1 MDIQIEDLSY
11 MYPGGLLALRGVSLG
26 IHGGETVA
34 IIGQN
39 GAGKTTLVK
48 HFNGLLK
55 PASGRVMVGDWDTRH
70 QPVSRLAARVGYVFQ
85 NPDDQLFKP
94 TVWAELIFGPKNL
107 GWEMDRREAHAREAL
122 AAVGLGDKASLHPYD
137 LSASQRKNVALAAV
151 LAMDTPVIVLD
162 EPTTGQ
168 DSSGVERIGQIV
180 DQLKK
185 QGKTVITIT
194 HDIDFCAEYFERV
207 VVMAA
212 GQVLLEGPAREVLSQ
227 AERLAQTDVEP
238 PQIMR
243 LAARLGMERMPLT
256 VEEFVAFQRS
266 KGPSFPIVSQ

>member
-1 MDIQIEDLSY
+1 MDIQVKDLSFT
-11 MYPGGLLALRGVSLG
+11 YPSGVYALRGVSLH
-26 IHGGETVA
+26 IRSGEAVA

-55 PASGRVMVGDWDTRH
+55 PTSGSVMVGEWDTRH
-70 QPVSRLAARVGYVFQ
+70 QPVARLAARVGYVFQ

-94 TVWAELIFGPKNL
+94 NVWAELVFGPKNL
-107 GWEMDRREAHAREAL
+107 GWEMDRIEAHAREAL
-122 AAVGLGDKASLHPYD
+122 EAVGLSETANLHPYD
-137 LSASQRKNVALAAV
+137 LSPSLRKNVALAAV

-168 DSSGVERIGQIV
+168 DQSGVERIGQIV
-180 DQLKK
+180 VRLRQ
-185 QGKTVITIT
+185 QEKTVITIT

-207 VVMAA
+207 VVMAG
-212 GQVLLEGPAREVLSQ
+212 GQVLLDGPAREVLSQ
-227 AERLAQTDVEP
+227 AERLAETDVEP
-238 PQIMR
+238 PQLMR

-256 VEEFVAFQRS
+256 VEEFVDNQ
-266 KGPSFPIVSQ
+266 KGYRGPCSPS